1 MQQPFLHVP
10 NQTEFQQMQELSSCP
25 AEMSLVS
32 KSP

>member
-1 MQQPFLHVP
+1 MEQAFLHVLD
-10 NQTEFQQMQELSSCP
+10 QTDFHQMLELSSCP